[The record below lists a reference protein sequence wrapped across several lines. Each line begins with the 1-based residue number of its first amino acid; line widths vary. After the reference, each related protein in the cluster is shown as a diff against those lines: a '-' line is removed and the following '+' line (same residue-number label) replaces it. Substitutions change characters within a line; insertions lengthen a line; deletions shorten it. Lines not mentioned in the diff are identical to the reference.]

1 MHGCPSPQECG
12 GEWSG
17 AGLASEQ
24 LARVGEMARVP
35 WSTSSAIGSPSKSP
49 CLLPTA
55 KFNFDLFDARQVRL
69 QLLGQCIGQLVGSDT
84 YRFGLVLQGVLGTH
98 IVLGTWRPTTALVG
112 ECPSP
117 GPDQSR

>member
-35 WSTSSAIGSPSKSP
+35 WSTVHEFRDRLSFKESVSSPTSK
-49 CLLPTA
+49 
-55 KFNFDLFDARQVRL
+55 FIFDVFDARQVRL
-69 QLLGQCIGQLVGSDT
+69 QLLGQCISQLIGSDT

-98 IVLGTWRPTTALVG
+98 LVLGTWRPSNALVG
-112 ECPSP
+112 E
-117 GPDQSR
+117 